1 MLHHCYRAFLDGH
14 RGLSM
19 FMLRSS
25 VQKHPPPPNPFPRYP
40 HISHSALTH
49 MHWLL
54 PIEIKCHSDGDKL
67 LTVSRPL
74 SLYSAPRSLFP

>member
-14 RGLSM
+14 RGLLM

-25 VQKHPPPPNPFPRYP
+25 VQKHPPPSNPFPRYP
-40 HISHSALTH
+40 HILPFCTHPYALATAY
-49 MHWLL
+49 
-54 PIEIKCHSDGDKL
+54 GDKL
-67 LTVSRPL
+67 LTLSRPL